1 MIFQGPLS
9 AARQH
14 RSQKFY
20 YIFNLINGLSYM
32 CLGETVIILLAV
44 KIKSSDATV
53 AVLGSMSFFGYLM
66 LPLGKKLTSHVGAVK
81 TQAICWV
88 LRNISALIVA
98 SSAIFYWLNLTVP
111 ATFLLLGGR
120 GFFTDSVLPG

>member
-1 MIFQGPLS
+1 MPTKI
-9 AARQH
+9 RIN
-14 RSQKFY
+14 

-44 KIKSSDATV
+44 KIKSPDAIV

-81 TQAICWV
+81 TQAETEE
-88 LRNISALIVA
+88 R
-98 SSAIFYWLNLTVP
+98 AIFI
-111 ATFLLLGGR
+111 
-120 GFFTDSVLPG
+120 S

>member
-9 AARQH
+9 VARQH

-44 KIKSSDATV
+44 KIKSPDAIV

-66 LPLGKKLTSHVGAVK
+66 LPLG
-81 TQAICWV
+81 
-88 LRNISALIVA
+88 
-98 SSAIFYWLNLTVP
+98 
-111 ATFLLLGGR
+111 
-120 GFFTDSVLPG
+120 